1 MQQRLR
7 QRLIGAV
14 ILMGLAV
21 ALLPLLLEDGRGPQS
36 LREGAN
42 IPAPP
47 AESDFTSRIVPL
59 EPADLSPEKSRQAVE
74 QARAPESQPAAPV
87 AGKREG
93 EEVQEGSGEVR
104 VGVSAWV
111 VQLGSFA
118 SEENARKLL
127 TRLKKKGYPAFLDP
141 AYTEQGR
148 QYRVRVGPELTRT
161 RARALRKRLASEL
174 KLEGIIVRYP

>member
-1 MQQRLR
+1 MQERLR

-21 ALLPLLLEDGRGPQS
+21 VLLPLLLEDGRGPQA

-59 EPADLSPEKSRQAVE
+59 EPADLDPEKARQAVE
-74 QARAPESQPAAPV
+74 QAREPEPQPAAPV
-87 AGKREG
+87 AGGGAG
-93 EEVQEGSGEVR
+93 EEAQEAGGEVR

-127 TRLKKKGYPAFLDP
+127 AKLKKKGYPAFLDP
-141 AYTEQGR
+141 AYTEQGK
-148 QYRVRVGPELTRT
+148 QYRVRVGPELTRA
-161 RARALRKRLASEL
+161 RARALRERLAGEL
-174 KLEGIIVRYP
+174 KLKGIIVRYP